1 MCWFPIVLGL
11 VLMVIGGSIVLRY
24 WTREPDERPS
34 KATARLTMGMLVGAL
49 MTTIGLLVLILGI
62 VGAAYFPFC

>member
-11 VLMVIGGSIVLRY
+11 VLMVVGGAIVLRY

-34 KATARLTMGMLVGAL
+34 KASARLTMGMLVGAL
-49 MTTIGLLVLILGI
+49 MTTIGLLVLVLG
-62 VGAAYFPFC
+62 VTGAVYIPYC

>member
-11 VLMVIGGSIVLRY
+11 AMMVVGGFIVLRY

-49 MTTIGLLVLILGI
+49 MTTIGTLVMILGI

>member
-1 MCWFPIVLGL
+1 MCWFPIALGL

-49 MTTIGLLVLILGI
+49 MTTIGLLVMILGI

>member
-11 VLMVIGGSIVLRY
+11 VMMIVGGTIVLRY

-34 KATARLTMGMLVGAL
+34 KASARLTMGMLVGAL
-49 MTTIGLLVLILGI
+49 LTTIGTLVLILGI
-62 VGAAYFPFC
+62 VGAVVWPFC